1 MTTYTPTTWARALLA
16 TIGAPVTDANVQAV
30 TAWEAAE
37 GGNWHNT
44 ASYNPL
50 NTTLR
55 EPGSHGV
62 NSAGV
67 QAYTSWDQGL
77 QATADTLAAGRYANI
92 RAALASGNDA
102 QGVADAILASPWGTQ
117 SLSLGSG
124 AVGGGTGA
132 PGATQAA
139 SVVPGTTGLTGLLMT
154 ALFVAGGVALL
165 VLGVGKLTGTHP
177 VSAAATAAAPETR
190 FLRR

>member
-1 MTTYTPTTWARALLA
+1 MTSYTPTTWARALLA
-16 TIGAPVTDANVQAV
+16 VIGAPVTDANVQAV

-50 NTTLR
+50 NTTMR
-55 EPGSHGV
+55 ESGSHSV
-62 NSAGV
+62 NGAGV

-77 QATADTLAAGRYANI
+77 QATADTLAAGSYAGI
-92 RAALASGNDA
+92 RQALTAGNDA
-102 QGVADAILASPWGTQ
+102 QGVADAILSSPWGTQ

-124 AVGGGTGA
+124 TIGGGTGA
-132 PGATQAA
+132 TAATQAA
-139 SVVPGTTGLTGLLMT
+139 SVSSSGSSLTGLLMT

-177 VSAAATAAAPETR
+177 VRAAATAAAPETR
-190 FLRR
+190 LLRR